1 MNVFFKTLLFFTS
14 LVLLAACHNRQNA
27 STGSL
32 SSSDSTSASHA
43 AIIRINDQIGIAGGY
58 TFADTVQRDDDN
70 IFAYGTFISLPK
82 LYNKSGEFDVL
93 NSKIT
98 SDFDSVIKA
107 ASAKPKANKDEYHR
121 ISYDYYLHDSIITV
135 KITDLYAWHL
145 SEASTAFAVYH
156 FDYKNNKLL
165 TTQEMFAVFG
175 LSQVPVLSAFA
186 EQCTMPPDNTDPLFK
201 TEWFNKV
208 KFNDI
213 NQLKFYV
220 DNDQKIAI
228 IYPLVEN
235 GIEAEQIIE

>member
-1 MNVFFKTLLFFTS
+1 MRNLFS
-14 LVLLAACHNRQNA
+14 SLSILLVLAGCISGTRPEIPVSGNA
-27 STGSL
+27 L
-32 SSSDSTSASHA
+32 SDSLKIAP
-43 AIIRINDQIGIAGGY
+43 INDLIGIADN
-58 TFADTVQRDDDN
+58 TIVCDTVQRDDDN